1 MKAVIY
7 GSEIMEHE
15 DSAVP
20 PTPSI
25 AKPVL
30 LPSPSPIV
38 SPRPSPWPASPLPSI
53 PPLPSPV
60 VEGKSLTSHRG
71 WNIAVSM
78 QQMEDIFSPQ
88 SSGPHVSRMEAFLG
102 SLSLLFASYNL
113 VQQSSQQPPQQQH
126 LQVKVCVLS
135 HLRCEKC
142 VSSGSLSPWTMV
154 STCIIPKRWQ

>member
-7 GSEIMEHE
+7 GSEVMEQE
-15 DSAVP
+15 DSTVT

-71 WNIAVSM
+71 WTITVSA
-78 QQMEDIFSPQ
+78 QQMADIFSL
-88 SSGPHVSRMEAFLG
+88 SSSPRISRMEAFLG

-126 LQVKVCVLS
+126 LQVYLYIMYGVV
-135 HLRCEKC
+135 
-142 VSSGSLSPWTMV
+142 
-154 STCIIPKRWQ
+154 